1 MKLLI
6 VNNCYNQGSTGKIV
20 EDLRVGLE
28 QLGVQVCVAY
38 GRGPKVTVPHVY
50 RLGSSLLLKIQSL
63 FSKITGF
70 SYRCSPVTTHRFFK
84 IIQTE
89 KPDVVNIQ
97 CINANTLN
105 MRKTLEYLK
114 KRGIKTILTP
124 HSEFHYTGGC
134 GHAFDCEQ
142 WIVGCLKCPQFK
154 SPNSYCPKSFFFDRC
169 RQQWIDLQKAYNGFE
184 QLQIVGTSP
193 WSVERMK
200 RSPFFRKNPM
210 VTIFNG
216 INTGIF
222 YPHSCKDLREK
233 LHINNEK
240 IILHVTPNFY
250 TPLKGGRFVLEI
262 GRRLIDDNINA
273 KIIIVGYNGNG
284 SDLLPNMIPVSR
296 TKNQDELATYY
307 SLADITLLT
316 SEREVFS
323 MVTAESLCC
332 GTPIVGFQAGGPETV
347 SMPEHS
353 VFVSYGNV
361 ELLYEKVVGWLSHK
375 SEYPIPIDIAHK
387 KYARE
392 TMNDSYYKLL
402 TRLVKNK

>member
-70 SYRCSPVTTHRFFK
+70 SYRCSPVTTRRFFK
-84 IIQTE
+84 IIKME

-105 MRKTLEYLK
+105 MRETLEYLK

-154 SPNSYCPKSFFFDRC
+154 SPNSYC
-169 RQQWIDLQKAYNGFE
+169 E
-184 QLQIVGTSP
+184 
-193 WSVERMK
+193 
-200 RSPFFRKNPM
+200 
-210 VTIFNG
+210 
-216 INTGIF
+216 
-222 YPHSCKDLREK
+222 H
-233 LHINNEK
+233 
-240 IILHVTPNFY
+240 
-250 TPLKGGRFVLEI
+250 
-262 GRRLIDDNINA
+262 
-273 KIIIVGYNGNG
+273 
-284 SDLLPNMIPVSR
+284 LLG
-296 TKNQDELATYY
+296 L
-307 SLADITLLT
+307 
-316 SEREVFS
+316 
-323 MVTAESLCC
+323 
-332 GTPIVGFQAGGPETV
+332 
-347 SMPEHS
+347 
-353 VFVSYGNV
+353 
-361 ELLYEKVVGWLSHK
+361 
-375 SEYPIPIDIAHK
+375 
-387 KYARE
+387 
-392 TMNDSYYKLL
+392 
-402 TRLVKNK
+402 